1 MFMKLDDID
10 LIKKK
15 DDGGDVSEIRSV
27 HDVRVSGRRHIVEL
41 RVPGARHNIFQDMG
55 REPITISFEGRIV
68 GKEAEGTVDLLE
80 ERLEKNEALPF
91 ETDLASLKN
100 VSEVVI
106 ASMDIRFVGGVAN
119 AVDYSIT
126 LREHRPESKGGKGE
140 GKSKGKGKGGE
151 GEGGEGAPGQKGGKE
166 DAQKKMKEAKEEST
180 KSGGG
185 GEGEGGTGSAA
196 DAKGS
201 GSSPSK
207 PSGDAEQASAGRG
220 GGEVKDAAG
229 SDMEGTPPPPP
240 PEGDAAQSGGKEQHA
255 AAEGASGMGGKPGVT
270 EQEGRK
276 E

>member
-1 MFMKLDDID
+1 MFIKLDDID

-27 HDVRVSGRRHIVEL
+27 HDVRVAGRRHIVEL

-80 ERLEKNEALPF
+80 ERFEKNEALPF

-119 AVDYSIT
+119 AVDYSMT

-140 GKSKGKGKGGE
+140 GKSKGKEGG
-151 GEGGEGAPGQKGGKE
+151 GGEGAPGQKGGKE
-166 DAQKKMKEAKEEST
+166 DAQKKMKDAKEESA
-180 KSGGG
+180 KSSG
-185 GEGEGGTGSAA
+185 GEGEAGTGGAA

-207 PSGDAEQASAGRG
+207 PSGDAEPASAGRG
-220 GGEVKDAAG
+220 GGEGKDAAG
-229 SDMEGTPPPPP
+229 SDVEGTPPPPP
-240 PEGDAAQSGGKEQHA
+240 PEGGAAQSGGKEPST
-255 AAEGASGMGGKPGVT
+255 AEGTSGMGGKQGVT

>member
-1 MFMKLDDID
+1 MFIKLDDID

-41 RVPGARHNIFQDMG
+41 RVPGAKHNIFQDMG

-80 ERLEKNEALPF
+80 ERLEKSEALPF

-106 ASMDIRFVGGVAN
+106 ASMEIRFTGGMAN

-140 GKSKGKGKGGE
+140 GKSKSKGK
-151 GEGGEGAPGQKGGKE
+151 EGGEGAPGQKGGKE
-166 DAQKKMKEAKEEST
+166 DAQKKMKEAKEESA
-180 KSGGG
+180 KSSW

-196 DAKGS
+196 GAKGGES
-201 GSSPSK
+201 GASK
-207 PSGDAEQASAGRG
+207 PSGDAKPASAERG
-220 GGEVKDAAG
+220 GGEGKDAAG
-229 SDMEGTPPPPP
+229 SDVEGAPPPPP
-240 PEGDAAQSGGKEQHA
+240 PEGGAAQSGGKEPHA
-255 AAEGASGMGGKPGVT
+255 AAEGASGMDGKPGAT
-270 EQEGRK
+270 EPEGGK
-276 E
+276 G